1 MYEELDL
8 MLSWKSDEQRDF
20 TNRAKNQ
27 GSLELLEFLQ
37 EGETVMKY
45 LRTEAENSEQNDL
58 LHSKDL

>member
-20 TNRAKNQ
+20 TNRTKNQ
-27 GSLELLEFLQ
+27 GSLELSEFLQ